1 MRGMLARGVELKP
14 VWGFKQGSNTD
25 IFNLQGMPPEQ
36 ILLLDRPDIKGIN
49 DPMFDKGFFG
59 GNFYR
64 SDDVSSVAYFYL
76 NRPYS
81 NLPEL
86 KDKKLR
92 IEGMQE
98 KVWTRKK

>member
-1 MRGMLARGVELKP
+1 ME
-14 VWGFKQGSNTD
+14 
-25 IFNLQGMPPEQ
+25 NLQQ
-36 ILLLDRPDIKGIN
+36 KCK
-49 DPMFDKGFFG
+49 DPVDLKAVVDQKIAMKSTRVFFG

-81 NLPEL
+81 NLPAM
-86 KDKKLR
+86 KDKQLR
-92 IEGMQE
+92 IEGMKE